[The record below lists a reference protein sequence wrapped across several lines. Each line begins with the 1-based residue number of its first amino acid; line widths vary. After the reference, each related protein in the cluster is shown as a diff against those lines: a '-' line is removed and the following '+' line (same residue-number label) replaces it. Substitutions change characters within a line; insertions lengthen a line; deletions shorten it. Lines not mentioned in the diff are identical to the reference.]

1 MTHGGFLAWQGVG
14 GEPYSNCADRNG
26 ILDMRSISSYL
37 FVACLFLVESSPSSA
52 AVPPQSIGMLPT
64 RSFNQSVSEWLQ
76 VQEIR
81 TIYEML
87 ITLERK
93 SL

>member
-14 GEPYSNCADRNG
+14 GEPYSNCADRNR

-52 AVPPQSIGMLPT
+52 AVPPKFIGMCVD
-64 RSFNQSVSEWLQ
+64 SFIESKRFRMVATPGDPDY
-76 VQEIR
+76 I
-81 TIYEML
+81 
-87 ITLERK
+87 
-93 SL
+93 